1 MKIGIDARSMSI
13 KGGVRNYILN
23 LVKEIS
29 KIDKNNEYHIYY
41 DSEKNLGSFNYKKFK
56 ETLIKNNSRILIP
69 FWEQIKLRNRIIKDK
84 INVFHGMKNT
94 VPIWLPKN
102 IKSIATIHDL
112 TPFIF
117 KKEVGIFDYFYW
129 KFFIPRTIKK
139 ASRIIVISESTRRDV
154 KELFPK
160 YKEKIELTYL
170 GRPSKKIN
178 PPLAKKNF
186 FLIVGAMRPR
196 KNLIGVVKAFKEIT
210 KKYPSFKLYLV
221 GKDFNNYKK
230 IVEMEVKK
238 LGIEKNV
245 LIKGYASQNDLNR
258 YYSFSKGYIF
268 TSLYEG
274 FGLPILEAQS
284 RGCPV
289 VTSNIS
295 SMPEISG
302 EGAILVDPYKI
313 NEISKAMSLL
323 IEDKNLTTSIVKKG
337 YKNLKRFS
345 WKKTAKETLE
355 IYKNVK
361 KI

>member
-29 KIDKNNEYHIYY
+29 KIDKDNKYNIYY
-41 DSEKNLGSFNYKKFK
+41 DSEKNLGSFNYKNFN
-56 ETLIKNNSRILIP
+56 EILIKNNSRILIP

-84 INVFHGMKNT
+84 IEVFHGMKNT
-94 VPIWLPKN
+94 IPIWLPKN

-117 KKEVGIFDYFYW
+117 KKEVGFFDYFYW
-129 KFFIPRTIKK
+129 KFFIPLTIKK
-139 ASRIIVISESTRRDV
+139 ASRIIVISESTSRDV
-154 KELFPK
+154 KELFPE
-160 YKEKIELTYL
+160 YKEKIELIYL
-170 GRPSKKIN
+170 GGPSKKRN
-178 PPLAKKNF
+178 PQIAKKNF
-186 FLIVGAMRPR
+186 FLMVGAMRPR
-196 KNLIGVVKAFKEIT
+196 KNLMRVVKAFKEIT
-210 KKYPSFKLYLV
+210 KKYPLFKLYIV

-230 IVEMEVKK
+230 IVQMEIKN

-245 LIKGYASQNDLNR
+245 LIRGYAPQNDLDR

-284 RGCPV
+284 KGCPV
-289 VTSNIS
+289 ITSNIS

-302 EGAILVDPYKI
+302 DGAILVDPYNI
-313 NEISKAMSLL
+313 NEISNAMNLL
-323 IEDKNLTTSIVKKG
+323 IKDKILTNSMIKKG

-355 IYKNVK
+355 VYKNAK
-361 KI
+361 KE